1 MHPKTN
7 SRPYT
12 SERIRRRQA
21 QQKAARRRE
30 LLETAGAW
38 LGLAVFVAC
47 VLIAG
52 QIDLEYQQMLYSR

>member
-7 SRPYT
+7 TRPYT

-21 QQKAARRRE
+21 QQAAAHRRQI
-30 LLETAGAW
+30 LETAGAW
-38 LGLAVFVAC
+38 LGLAVFIAC

-52 QIDLEYQQMLYSR
+52 RIDQEAMLYLK